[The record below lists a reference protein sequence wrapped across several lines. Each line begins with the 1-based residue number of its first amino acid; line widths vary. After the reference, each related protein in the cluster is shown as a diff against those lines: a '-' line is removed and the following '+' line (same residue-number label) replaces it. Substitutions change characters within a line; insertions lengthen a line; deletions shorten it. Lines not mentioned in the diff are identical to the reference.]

1 MRPLSL
7 ILYYQLK
14 TMILRTLDAY
24 VDLFDEDHYHQ
35 VPLIKMELIL
45 DDDDCIQFYP
55 GLDELENV
63 ITGGVKTILC
73 TLQKIPTVQ
82 VRIKFNFV
90 SACICNPSLCW
101 NF

>member
-1 MRPLSL
+1 M
-7 ILYYQLK
+7 
-14 TMILRTLDAY
+14 RTLDAY
-24 VDLFDEDHYHQ
+24 VSLFDEDHYHQ

-63 ITGGVKTILC
+63 IIDGVKTILG

-82 VRIKFNFV
+82 VMV
-90 SACICNPSLCW
+90 
-101 NF
+101 

>member
-1 MRPLSL
+1 
-7 ILYYQLK
+7 
-14 TMILRTLDAY
+14 MILRTLDTY
-24 VDLFDEDHYHQ
+24 VALFDEDHYHQ

-63 ITGGVKTILC
+63 IIGGVKTILG

-82 VRIKFNFV
+82 VMLFFLI
-90 SACICNPSLCW
+90 SIP
-101 NF
+101 

>member
-1 MRPLSL
+1 MS
-7 ILYYQLK
+7 
-14 TMILRTLDAY
+14 
-24 VDLFDEDHYHQ
+24 LFDECHYHQ

-63 ITGGVKTILC
+63 IIGGVKTILG

-82 VRIKFNFV
+82 VMIFLNSITFCTDMFYQ
-90 SACICNPSLCW
+90 SSII
-101 NF
+101 